1 MHGQL
6 SPTTFCSLL
15 FQVDDN
21 EWRFLLTGGV
31 GLDNPH
37 SNPCTW
43 LPKTS
48 WDEICRLD
56 EMERFKGLRKDLARL
71 RDGWKEVYDSK
82 VPLRLSTHHFFP
94 AQWYEMDRGSMK
106 GTPDFSFY
114 GLCVCSAGPPSRCIP
129 FRVAGETRTFPKD
142 VGHKMLTAR
151 QGKALFIGFINI
163 PQIGL

>member
-1 MHGQL
+1 MHGQH

-15 FQVDDN
+15 FQVDEK

-56 EMERFKGLRKDLARL
+56 EMEHFKGLRKDLARL
-71 RDGWKEVYDSK
+71 REGWKEVYDSK
-82 VPLRLSTHHFFP
+82 VPLRLSTRYFFP
-94 AQWYEMDRGSMK
+94 AQRYEMDWGSMK
-106 GTPDFSFY
+106 GTPDFYFMV
-114 GLCVCSAGPPSRCIP
+114 CVCSAGPPSHCVP
-129 FRVAGETRTFPKD
+129 FRVAGETRTVPKD
-142 VGHKMLTAR
+142 VGYKMLTAR
-151 QGKALFIGFINI
+151 QGKVLFTEFINT
-163 PQIGL
+163 PRIGL